1 MAIAPPTSPEERAK
15 AAAFFRA
22 LVPASSFLTMYLG
35 GWAAI
40 AAGILVGP
48 YLAALA
54 QMETGNLEPHLV
66 HVDWP
71 VFATVCTTTLPVLPA
86 ARQQWSLASLATLPM
101 LLLPG
106 WEIYRMYRLAGG

>member
-1 MAIAPPTSPEERAK
+1 MAKAPPTSPEERAK
-15 AAAFFRA
+15 TAAFFRS
-22 LVPASSFLTMYLG
+22 LLQASSFLTMYLG

-54 QMETGNLEPHLV
+54 QMETGNLEPQLV
-66 HVDWP
+66 HIDWP
-71 VFATVCTTTLPVLPA
+71 VLATVGTTVLPVLPA
-86 ARQQWSLASLATLPM
+86 SRQKWSLASFATLPM

-106 WEIYRMYRLAGG
+106 WEIYRMYQLAGG